1 MSDFDWGQAL
11 GAIASMYNANQ
22 QSQAGR
28 NAANA
33 AIGGGR
39 EAIAAQLAMFDR
51 LQQLQMPYQQAG
63 TAALN
68 QLVGLAGGVPAAMQQ
83 FQTDPGYQF
92 RLGQGQRAVE
102 QSAAAR
108 GGLNSGNTLRAL
120 TEYGQN
126 VGSNEFGNYWNRLA
140 GLAGVGQTAATNIG
154 NAGVGVGQS
163 LSPIYQSM
171 GAARGSAYTNA
182 ANARTAAL
190 QDLMYGLGR
199 GGG

>member
-1 MSDFDWGQAL
+1 MADFDWGDAL
-11 GAIASMYNANQ
+11 GAIATIYNANQ
-22 QSQAGR
+22 QSGAGR
-28 NAANA
+28 AAANA
-33 AIGGGR
+33 QVGASR

-51 LQQLQMPYQQAG
+51 LQQLQAPYQQAG

-92 RLGQGQRAVE
+92 RLSQGQRAVE

-140 GLAGVGQTAATNIG
+140 GLAGVGQTAANTIG
-154 NAGVGVGQS
+154 GAGMQLGANTAP
-163 LSPIYQSM
+163 LYQSI
-171 GAARGSAYTNA
+171 GAARGSAYTGA

-199 GGG
+199 GT